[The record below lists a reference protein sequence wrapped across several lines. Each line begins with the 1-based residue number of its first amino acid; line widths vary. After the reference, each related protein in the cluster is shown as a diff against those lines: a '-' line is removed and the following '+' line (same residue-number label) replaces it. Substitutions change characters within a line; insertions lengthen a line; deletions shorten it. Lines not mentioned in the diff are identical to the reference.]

1 MGSGKSRRVWLA
13 SSSPRRRQD
22 RNVFLVTRSRS
33 AISAAPTRCSGGTH
47 RGTVPVVPQILVNM
61 HLIECT
67 IRAEARRH
75 PLFELRPAPL
85 DSPHKMGVGEQFEA

>member
-13 SSSPRRRQD
+13 SSNPRRRQD

-33 AISAAPTRCSGGTH
+33 AISAAPTRCSGGTTE
-47 RGTVPVVPQILVNM
+47 GTVPALPQIMVNV

-67 IRAEARRH
+67 NRGILVLMHSIERI
-75 PLFELRPAPL
+75 
-85 DSPHKMGVGEQFEA
+85 GGG